1 MDKPLVRLIWKKE
14 KRHKLL
20 EIKEGTKL
28 QIRDLKLINTVYKV
42 TPINLKWN
50 KFNEMKNFLIK

>member
-1 MDKPLVRLIWKKE
+1 MDKPLVRLIWKEE